1 MSSPLRIAVLGA
13 AGSGKTQLTQQL
25 QAELASSAVLAE
37 APATDALLGA
47 LTRHF
52 DLALLMGLDLNAHC
66 QAPAQRHS
74 DQALRAALAQQ
85 DMPFATVYGRGAT
98 RPAHALQAVRFHLRD
113 TPQPPQPASHWRWP
127 CEKCSDP
134 ACENR
139 LFTALLQ
146 DH

>member
-25 QAELASSAVLAE
+25 RAELATSAVLME
-37 APATDALLGA
+37 APETDALLEA

-52 DLALLMGLDLNAHC
+52 DFALLMGLDLISLPQAAVQRNA
-66 QAPAQRHS
+66 
-74 DQALRAALAQQ
+74 DEALRAALSQHAL
-85 DMPFATVYGRGAT
+85 PFATVYGTGAA
-98 RPAHALQAVRFHLRD
+98 RMAHALQAVRFHQSD
-113 TPQPPQPASHWRWP
+113 TAGLPQPASRWRWP

-134 ACENR
+134 ACEHR

-146 DH
+146 DN